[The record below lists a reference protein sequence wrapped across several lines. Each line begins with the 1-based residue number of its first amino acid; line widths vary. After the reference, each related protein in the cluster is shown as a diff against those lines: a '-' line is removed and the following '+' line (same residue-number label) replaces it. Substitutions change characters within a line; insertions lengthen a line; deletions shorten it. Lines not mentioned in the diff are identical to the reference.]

1 MVMSKKGLMAAVAAL
16 ALLLAGAASA
26 LTMHTEV
33 ENPALEMTVKV
44 GYDGLITYGKAFP
57 VRITIRNNGEDFEGR
72 LGLNAYI
79 SAKVYDRFE
88 EYREAFPDRALFP
101 FMLDASVPLQE
112 AVKTRPEKWTLIFG
126 NEGKGLPKEFATY
139 GQAVRIESNE
149 KVDSLNLGIA
159 AGIGI
164 YEFIMR
170 NA

>member
-1 MVMSKKGLMAAVAAL
+1 MVKKTGIVVVLMLAVC
-16 ALLLAGAASA
+16 LLVSGAAA
-26 LTMHTEV
+26 TMHTEV
-33 ENPALEMTVKV
+33 ENPALVMTVKV
-44 GYDGLITYGKAFP
+44 GFDGLITYGKAFP

-72 LGLNAYI
+72 VGLNAYI

-88 EYREAFPDRALFP
+88 DYRAAFPDRALYP

-112 AVKTRPEKWTLIFG
+112 AVQNRPEKWTLIFG
-126 NEGKGLPKEFATY
+126 NEGKGLPKEFASM

-164 YEFIMR
+164 YQFITHD
-170 NA
+170 A